1 MLYGVICCNTTTTEL
16 SSLFKHFHSLFL
28 FMVLF
33 LLLETKLAL
42 DKKIIVIV
50 QTFK

>member
-1 MLYGVICCNTTTTEL
+1 MLYGAICCNITTTEL
-16 SSLFKHFHSLFL
+16 SYLFKHFHFLFL

-42 DKKIIVIV
+42 DKK
-50 QTFK
+50 